1 MTVLAFCGSPRP
13 GSAIGHLLRAAAGAA
28 PVGVGFTFYES
39 LLNLPLFSPDLDG
52 LDSLPLAAVATLRE
66 QLATADAVL
75 LATPEYA
82 YGMPGSLKNA
92 LDWLVSAGSFYGKP
106 TGVLSA
112 SPSELGGERARAG
125 LLLTLEALGAAV
137 VPAASFAVPF
147 VRARLAAAGTVMDA
161 DFAGQLSAA
170 MTALTAA
177 SRASA
182 ALTA

>member
-1 MTVLAFCGSPRP
+1 MNVLAFSGSPRP
-13 GSAIGHLLRAAAGAA
+13 GSAIGHLLRAAATAA
-28 PVGVGFTFYES
+28 PIGVSITFYES
-39 LLNLPLFSPDLDG
+39 LLELPLFSPDLDG
-52 LDSLPLAAVATLRE
+52 PDSLTPVAVATLRA
-66 QLATADAVL
+66 QLAGADAVL

-147 VRARLAAAGTVMDA
+147 VRAKLDAAGTATDA
-161 DFAGQLSAA
+161 DFVLRLSAA
-170 MTALTAA
+170 MMALTATP
-177 SRASA
+177 RVSA
-182 ALTA
+182 APAA